1 MLPLDMPCQQG
12 AQQGG
17 SVPDPQRRQPNGRD
31 LEEIHYRLLK
41 RLEQQPDVSQRELAK
56 ELGVS
61 LGKVNYC
68 LKDLVDKGWVKI
80 GNFRRNPNKLAYTYI
95 LTPQGVAGKAHV
107 TADFLRRKLVE
118 YETLTR
124 QIAELQQ
131 ELKST
136 PADQP
141 D

>member
-1 MLPLDMPCQQG
+1 MHSRAVACPI
-12 AQQGG
+12 
-17 SVPDPQRRQPNGRD
+17 PNPANPTTKD

-41 RLEQQPDVSQRELAK
+41 RLEQQQDVSQRELAK

-68 LKDLVDKGWVKI
+68 LKALVDKGWVKI
-80 GNFRRNPNKLAYTYI
+80 GNFRRNPNKLTYTYI

>member
-1 MLPLDMPCQQG
+1 MPCNKVHSR
-12 AQQGG
+12 A
-17 SVPDPQRRQPNGRD
+17 VACPIPNSDNPTTRD

-68 LKDLVDKGWVKI
+68 LKALVDKGWVKI
-80 GNFRRNPNKLAYTYI
+80 NNFRRNPKKLAYAYV
-95 LTPQGVAGKAHV
+95 LTPRGVAGKARV

-118 YETLTR
+118 YEILTR

-131 ELKST
+131 ELNST
-136 PADQP
+136 PADQA